1 MNLGRYD
8 VYVHM
13 YCSNCWLYISH
24 RLLRLVE
31 KGNVVTSYRGGC
43 ERCATKAKTPS

>member
-13 YCSNCWLYISH
+13 YCSNWLYISH

-31 KGNVVTSYRGGC
+31 KGSVVTRYRGGC
-43 ERCATKAKTPS
+43 EQCATKVKTPS

>member
-13 YCSNCWLYISH
+13 YCSNWLDIS
-24 RLLRLVE
+24 LVE
-31 KGNVVTSYRGGC
+31 RGSVVSGYRGGC
-43 ERCATKAKTPS
+43 ERCVTKVRTPS

>member
-13 YCSNCWLYISH
+13 YCSNWLYISH

-31 KGNVVTSYRGGC
+31 KGSVVNSYRGGC
-43 ERCATKAKTPS
+43 EQS